1 MITKAVRYTK
11 EAMGVSPGISSLSAR
26 MAQAMLL
33 QVMRDLSF
41 DEDTAIAQLRLSHVS
56 DVLEVT
62 SALKSLSGCS
72 FFMDKCLEIS
82 RAIKNGYNG
91 RSLDRTAI
99 KTLFVI
105 SGRVNTA
112 DYKDII
118 SKNRRRNNCEARFMV
133 WEYLND
139 RPFRISLVRLGQMA
153 GNRNHSTVLNGLR
166 KHKNYMETDKGYSRR
181 FMLFLEEA
189 NKYLGI
195 E

>member
-11 EAMGVSPGISSLSAR
+11 EAMGVDPGISSLSAR

-33 QVMRDLSF
+33 QVMTDLDF
-41 DEDTAIAQLRLSHVS
+41 DEDTAITQLMLSHKS
-56 DVLEVT
+56 DRLEVA
-62 SALKSLSGCS
+62 SALKSLSECS
-72 FFMDKCLEIS
+72 FFMDKCREIS

-91 RSLDRTAI
+91 KTLDRKAI

-105 SGRVNTA
+105 SGMVNTA

-118 SKNRRRNNCEARFMV
+118 SKNRRINNCEARFMV

-139 RPFRISLVRLGQMA
+139 RPFRLSLVRLGEIT
-153 GNRNHSTVLNGLR
+153 GNRDHTTVLNGLR

-181 FMLFLEEA
+181 FMLFREEA

-195 E
+195 